1 MAESN
6 LQKHLP
12 KRLIESITQDICGAP
27 KELQDQCGTLG
38 FVFLLEENKGLSYL
52 ISGFVVSVQLRYGFK
67 SVFGRNCSN
76 VQYSCLTVSDTI
88 NLDLLFKLLP
98 ITSGW
103 Q

>member
-1 MAESN
+1 MGYTVS
-6 LQKHLP
+6 
-12 KRLIESITQDICGAP
+12 
-27 KELQDQCGTLG
+27 
-38 FVFLLEENKGLSYL
+38 FVFLLEMNKELSYL
-52 ISGFVVSVQLRYGFK
+52 TFIFVVSVHLGYNFK
-67 SVFGRNCSN
+67 LAFERNCSN